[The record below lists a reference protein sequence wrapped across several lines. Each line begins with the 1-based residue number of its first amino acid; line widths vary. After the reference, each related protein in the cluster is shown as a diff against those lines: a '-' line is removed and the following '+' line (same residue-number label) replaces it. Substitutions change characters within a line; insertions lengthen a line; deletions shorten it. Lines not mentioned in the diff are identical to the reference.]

1 MDAWLERLRKEIAG
15 VTAGLSD
22 ADWRRAPQGRWTS
35 AQIVEHL
42 GRSYGSTAKLLELSL
57 AAGRPE
63 IRSAKLLET
72 VLRGLIVNIGFFPSG
87 AQAPA
92 MVVPKGNDGPAALAR
107 AMENLERM
115 DTALTVAEEK
125 WGNGLIATH
134 FRLGPMSASDWR
146 KFHYVHGCHHLKQVR
161 KRAGLQQPQ

>member
-1 MDAWLERLRKEIAG
+1 MDQCTDRGASWTQLRQHGEIAG
-15 VTAGLSD
+15 AIAGS
-22 ADWRRAPQGRWTS
+22 GTS
-35 AQIVEHL
+35 
-42 GRSYGSTAKLLELSL
+42 GNSL
-57 AAGRPE
+57 
-63 IRSAKLLET
+63 AKLLET

-92 MVVPKGNDGPAALAR
+92 MVVPTGNDGPAALTR

-125 WGNGLIATH
+125 WGKGLIATH
-134 FRLGPMSASDWR
+134 FRLGPMSAADWR
-146 KFHYVHGCHHLKQVR
+146 KFHYVHGCHHLKQIR